1 MDIGIVCGA
10 GPAAL
15 RGLGGAP
22 DPLVRPGDC
31 VVIGNR
37 FDAEEEAADEREL
50 APALLQQ
57 ISGPQLRRGDPPGSR
72 RRSASAWRC
81 RRARPGCTS
90 TATSSTSRSCRR

>member
-22 DPLVRPGDC
+22 DPLVRAGDC

-57 ISGPQLRRGDPPGSR
+57 ISGPQLRRGDAAGIATAIGERLAPGGGRDLAAR
-72 RRSASAWRC
+72 RL
-81 RRARPGCTS
+81 
-90 TATSSTSRSCRR
+90 